1 MAKVIQGNFPAS
13 PRKKVVPI
21 KEKSPADIYQLKIS
35 LIYSSPPIWRRVQVP
50 ATMKLSLLHE
60 VIQLCMGW
68 TDTHL
73 HQFVIHNNFYGPAN
87 LENDWNEIKAY
98 DEKKFSLCDLEADIR
113 KGCMYEYD
121 FGDGWQHEIKIE
133 KVLPPDGKTP
143 KHPVLL
149 AGERA
154 CPPED
159 IGGIPGYEDFLEA
172 LADPESE
179 EREEMLQWYGS
190 DHFAPE
196 YFDIEKINKILKK
209 IKY

>member
-1 MAKVIQGNFPAS
+1 MAKVIQGNFPAA

-35 LIYSSPPIWRRVQVP
+35 LVYSKPLIWRRVQVP
-50 ATMKLSLLHE
+50 ATMKLSRLHE

-73 HQFVIHNNFYGPAN
+73 HQFVIHNNFYGPAD
-87 LENDWNEIKAY
+87 LENDWSEIKAY

-113 KGCMYEYD
+113 KSCMYEYD

-190 DHFAPE
+190 DHFTPE

-209 IKY
+209 MK